1 MAVARV
7 NDLEVYFEES
17 GDGPPV
23 LLVPGTGCPV
33 EMWGELPAELS
44 KDYRVIAYERRGFNR
59 TGGRPAGHQR
69 EHAGDAAGVRRAPG
83 PGGGVGGGLGG
94 GGGGRAVP
102 RPPQNPQRWGGP
114 V

>member
-7 NDLEVYFEES
+7 NDLEVYFEDR

-33 EMWGELPAELS
+33 EMWGALPAELS
-44 KDYRVIAYERRGFNR
+44 KDHRVIAYERRGFNR

-69 EHAGDAAGVRRAPG
+69 EHATDAAGLLRALDARPAAAVG
-83 PGGGVGGGLGG
+83 WSGGGLSALALAVEHPEMV
-94 GGGGRAVP
+94 GRLV
-102 RPPQNPQRWGGP
+102 
-114 V
+114 